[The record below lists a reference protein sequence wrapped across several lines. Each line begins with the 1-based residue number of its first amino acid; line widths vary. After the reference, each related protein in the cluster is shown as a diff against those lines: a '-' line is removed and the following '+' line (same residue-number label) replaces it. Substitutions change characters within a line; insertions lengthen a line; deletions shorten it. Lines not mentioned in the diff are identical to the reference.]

1 MKIALE
7 ACLSPL
13 GCPITYFNASF
24 GLFSLCFLSYLCH
37 QLVMPVHAMQLNIIS
52 SLLTNGIQTGDQR
65 HVNSVQFGHLTSLCV
80 QILLYVY
87 SIQSLSYSE
96 RDSNWWPSSSLFLST
111 ITLSLSFN
119 FSVSYLSFF
128 SFSLSSFEF
137 LFLSFFLSLFLPLN
151 FFFFLSFSLSLSCT
165 IHLIVTLTISVR
177 QNERASEWTKAVASS
192 LFAANQSNLS
202 HIGDQCDKIW
212 RNFATL
218 VKF

>member
-1 MKIALE
+1 MLFNRNIFLHSIGIDPGVAPMKIALE

-87 SIQSLSYSE
+87 SFQSLSYSE

-119 FSVSYLSFF
+119 FAVSYLSFF

-137 LFLSFFLSLFLPLN
+137 
-151 FFFFLSFSLSLSCT
+151 FFFLSFFHSLSLS
-165 IHLIVTLTISVR
+165 
-177 QNERASEWTKAVASS
+177 
-192 LFAANQSNLS
+192 LS
-202 HIGDQCDKIW
+202 HFPISIS
-212 RNFATL
+212 L
-218 VKF
+218 

>member
-119 FSVSYLSFF
+119 FAVSYLSFF

-137 LFLSFFLSLFLPLN
+137 
-151 FFFFLSFSLSLSCT
+151 FFFLSFFPSLSLSCT

-202 HIGDQCDKIW
+202 HIGDQCDRFGEILPLW
-212 RNFATL
+212 
-218 VKF
+218 

>member
-137 LFLSFFLSLFLPLN
+137 LFLSFFLSLSFLHHSSHCHIDNICETKRTSEWVDKGCRVFP
-151 FFFFLSFSLSLSCT
+151 FRCQSIQSFS
-165 IHLIVTLTISVR
+165 HRRPVW
-177 QNERASEWTKAVASS
+177 Q
-192 LFAANQSNLS
+192 
-202 HIGDQCDKIW
+202 IW

-218 VKF
+218 VKS